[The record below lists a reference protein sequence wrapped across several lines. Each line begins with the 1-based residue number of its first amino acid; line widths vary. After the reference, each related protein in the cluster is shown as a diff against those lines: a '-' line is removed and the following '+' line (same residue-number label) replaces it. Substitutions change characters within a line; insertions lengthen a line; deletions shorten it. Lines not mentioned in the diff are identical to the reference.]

1 MNLIRR
7 PSAIAAWVLL
17 AGCGDAAA
25 PDTKAPTVD
34 IKLSPC
40 CLVTIPGTQVTIDAG
55 ATDNVGVEHVE
66 FLARTPSR
74 QTPVKFAD
82 DSTAPFS
89 TVYPPAGFGNGD
101 DGAYALSVKAY
112 DAAGNVGTGS
122 VALTVAMDVTPPS
135 VTLTAPTGRIT
146 SRVGLPVTVNASEAL
161 SRVEIYDGTTLVA
174 SAIEPVLPKQLYVPI
189 TAAEN
194 GTRLLSARA
203 WDRAGN
209 AADSPPDTV
218 IVDIRWEWDVTP
230 VLTGSMFQAVTVAD
244 GSIYAAGMLE
254 VDSLMPCW

>member
-1 MNLIRR
+1 VNLIRR

-112 DAAGNVGTGS
+112 DAAGMTRGGFPD
-122 VALTVAMDVTPPS
+122 ALLVKLDSSGAALWTRTFGAAGISEMAES
-135 VTLTAPTGRIT
+135 VTRDVAGDVYIGVW
-146 SRVGLPVTVNASEAL
+146 RVGA
-161 SRVEIYDGTTLVA
+161 TTADRDCILV
-174 SAIEPVLPKQLYVPI
+174 KY
-189 TAAEN
+189 
-194 GTRLLSARA
+194 
-203 WDRAGN
+203 N
-209 AADSPPDTV
+209 AAGQEQWARVIDTGAQEQSCHVATDSS
-218 IVDIRWEWDVTP
+218 
-230 VLTGSMFQAVTVAD
+230 GA
-244 GSIYAAGMLE
+244 IYPGGRKGRE
-254 VDSLMPCW
+254 HRHERE